1 MSLRLLVFGFCQLT
15 VSPLLRTVCITLML
29 ALCLLQQHAKA
40 ASDSSG
46 SATTSLVS
54 ETEPAAPLPG
64 QQRNDIS
71 IQEVINLMLQHNP
84 ELSSFYREVQAL
96 EGTKIQA
103 GKFKNPE
110 FAIEAEDINK
120 QSPSIQRFTT
130 FRISQ
135 LIETGGKRTA
145 RAHAASIGQEMA
157 DRNYEAKRLEL
168 IARIA
173 NTFTD
178 VLAAQERA
186 HLAEENMRLAQ
197 KVVNSTTKRVEAGK
211 APPIE
216 ETKSRVSLSTAS
228 IELVQTQRDL
238 ASLRKQLSLLW
249 GESSPQ
255 FGKALGSL
263 EMPVTLPPLEVLEQR
278 IRNNPTILRST
289 KNIEQRRALL
299 ELEEARRIPDV
310 TLGAGLRRYLFT
322 EETTAVLNFTVP
334 IPVFDRN
341 QGNLIEAHQR
351 INKAIDEQ
359 SAINLQFNADLVRSY
374 EALTASQNEITTL
387 RNEVIPGA
395 VSAFNTANKGYEL
408 GRFSFLEMLDAQ
420 RTLFQSKALYVR
432 ALANHQ
438 RLVNDIERLIA
449 GPLEGTV
456 MPGAATPQR
465 LQDSHTGQK
474 QEK

>member
-1 MSLRLLVFGFCQLT
+1 MSTHLPVFDSCHLT
-15 VSPLLRTVCITLML
+15 VSPLRQTGIVLL
-29 ALCLLQQHAKA
+29 AFCLLQQPPANA
-40 ASDSSG
+40 ADAADSSSPTVLSPVSPAG
-46 SATTSLVS
+46 ATASLPVQ
-54 ETEPAAPLPG
+54 PG
-64 QQRNDIS
+64 NDIT

-110 FAIEAEDINK
+110 FTIEAEDINK

-130 FRISQ
+130 FRINQ
-135 LIETGGKRTA
+135 MIETGGKRVA

-178 VLAAQERA
+178 VLAAQERVQ
-186 HLAEENMRLAQ
+186 LAEENMRLAQ
-197 KVVNSTTKRVEAGK
+197 KVVNSAARRVEAGK

-238 ASLRKQLSLLW
+238 ASMRKQLSLLW
-249 GESSPQ
+249 GEPSPR

-263 EMPVTLPPLEVLEQR
+263 EIPVTLPPLEVLEQR
-278 IRNNPTILRST
+278 IQNNPAILRST
-289 KNIEQRRALL
+289 KSIEQRKALL

-322 EETTAVLNFTVP
+322 DETTAVLNLTVP

-351 INKAIDEQ
+351 ISKAVDEQ
-359 SAINLQFNADLVRSY
+359 AAISLQLNTDLARSY
-374 EALTASQNEITTL
+374 EALAASQNEITTL

-395 VSAFNTANKGYEL
+395 VTAFNTANRGYEL

-420 RTLFQSKALYVR
+420 RTLFQSKVLYVR
-432 ALANHQ
+432 ALANYQ
-438 RLVNDIERLIA
+438 RLVNEIERLTA
-449 GPLEGTV
+449 GPIEGT
-456 MPGAATPQR
+456 TPAQR
-465 LQDSHTGQK
+465 LQDGQTGQQ

>member
-1 MSLRLLVFGFCQLT
+1 MSTHLPVFDSYYLTASLSRQIGIMLLV
-15 VSPLLRTVCITLML
+15 P
-29 ALCLLQQHAKA
+29 CLLQQSPAYA
-40 ASDSSG
+40 ADSSG
-46 SATTSLVS
+46 SAIMPPVSSAKTAASLPA
-54 ETEPAAPLPG
+54 EPE
-64 QQRNDIS
+64 NNIT

-110 FAIEAEDINK
+110 FTIEAEDINK
-120 QSPSIQRFTT
+120 QSTGIQRFTT
-130 FRISQ
+130 FRINQ
-135 LIETGGKRTA
+135 MIETGGKRVA
-145 RAHAASIGQEMA
+145 RAHAASIGQEIA

-178 VLAAQERA
+178 VLAAQERV
-186 HLAEENMRLAQ
+186 HLAEENMQLAQ
-197 KVVNSTTKRVEAGK
+197 KVVNSAARRVEAGK

-238 ASLRKQLSLLW
+238 ASMRKQLSLLW
-249 GESSPQ
+249 GESSPR

-263 EMPVTLPPLEVLEQR
+263 EIPVTLPPLEVLEQR
-278 IRNNPTILRST
+278 IQNNPAILRST
-289 KNIEQRRALL
+289 KNIEQRKALL

-310 TLGAGLRRYLFT
+310 TLGAGVRRYLFT
-322 EETTAVLNFTVP
+322 DETTAVLNFTVP

-351 INKAIDEQ
+351 ISKAIDEQ
-359 SAINLQFNADLVRSY
+359 AAINLQFNMDLVRSY

-395 VSAFNTANKGYEL
+395 VSAFNTANRGYEL

-420 RTLFQSKALYVR
+420 RTLFQNKVLYVR
-432 ALANHQ
+432 ALANYQ
-438 RLVNDIERLIA
+438 RLVNEIERLTA
-449 GPLEGTV
+449 GPIEGTTT
-456 MPGAATPQR
+456 AQQ
-465 LQDSHTGQK
+465 LQDSHTGQQ